1 VLFGDREVD
10 ASSQISRLET
20 FIILDKKL
28 IFTLASYFLVLAMY
42 INLQVLRSFVLGF
55 MASIFYFLINGMF
68 LGHAF
73 FEQEAAFFRLT
84 FGILLLIML
93 LEFIGW
99 LSVIIY
105 NLDVV
110 RFTLVLFVVATLSS
124 FLNRKAIS
132 KNVT

>member
-1 VLFGDREVD
+1 
-10 ASSQISRLET
+10 
-20 FIILDKKL
+20 
-28 IFTLASYFLVLAMY
+28 
-42 INLQVLRSFVLGF
+42 
-55 MASIFYFLINGMF
+55 
-68 LGHAF
+68 
-73 FEQEAAFFRLT
+73 
-84 FGILLLIML
+84 ML